1 VFAGCLVVLF
11 VYAIQRDERH
21 EVKMQFVS
29 LLPKRKVVQELQSVH
44 FVAGILLVVFRFKV
58 SETLSIMTRTSK

>member
-1 VFAGCLVVLF
+1 VVLF